1 MKTSKYRNES
11 IIIGIFGFI
20 SRFEVIHTD
29 KYAAL
34 KLACVKR
41 SDRGCYQIQAVN
53 PLGEHMAS
61 FLVTVTGT

>member
-1 MKTSKYRNES
+1 
-11 IIIGIFGFI
+11 
-20 SRFEVIHTD
+20 VIHTD

-53 PLGEHMAS
+53 PLGDHMAS
-61 FLVTVTGT
+61 FLVTVTGTYNLFNKMAFNSIKIITI

>member
-1 MKTSKYRNES
+1 MVIY
-11 IIIGIFGFI
+11 
-20 SRFEVIHTD
+20 RFEVIHTD

-41 SDRGCYQIQAVN
+41 SDRGCYQILATN

-61 FLVTVTGT
+61 FLVTVTGMENLF

>member
-1 MKTSKYRNES
+1 MSSN
-11 IIIGIFGFI
+11 IFI

-53 PLGEHMAS
+53 PLGDHTAS
-61 FLVTVTGT
+61 FLVTVTGAYN

>member
-1 MKTSKYRNES
+1 M
-11 IIIGIFGFI
+11 
-20 SRFEVIHTD
+20 IHTD

-53 PLGEHMAS
+53 PLGDHMAS
-61 FLVTVTGT
+61 FLVTVTGMYNLCKKMAFNSIKVTTI

>member
-1 MKTSKYRNES
+1 
-11 IIIGIFGFI
+11 
-20 SRFEVIHTD
+20 VIHTD

-61 FLVTVTGT
+61 FLVTVTGTYNLFNKM